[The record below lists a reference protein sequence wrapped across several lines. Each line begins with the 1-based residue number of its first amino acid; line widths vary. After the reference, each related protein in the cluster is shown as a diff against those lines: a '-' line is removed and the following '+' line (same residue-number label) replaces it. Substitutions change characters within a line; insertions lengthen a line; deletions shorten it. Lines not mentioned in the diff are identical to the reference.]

1 MKYLSPT
8 EKHDTTHRVRQS
20 PKLTF
25 TLPIKNRL
33 AGPASLIT
41 WPSLAFPRSLSFLG
55 GWTERQRNTQPA
67 RLRPAACSSA
77 FSMYKTLLWCES
89 SRKRSR
95 SGEIGIWPVGP
106 FRPRHIHVGGRLAV
120 VVMCHQ
126 KTLLACLLL
135 CLYRKPCMVR
145 EDKGQMTTRLSA
157 SLPYCAAVSLC
168 EARQGLASRIQVAP
182 NNDDDDWLEKVEGCG
197 SGLGLRRK
205 CMHMMWN

>member
-1 MKYLSPT
+1 
-8 EKHDTTHRVRQS
+8 
-20 PKLTF
+20 
-25 TLPIKNRL
+25 
-33 AGPASLIT
+33 
-41 WPSLAFPRSLSFLG
+41 
-55 GWTERQRNTQPA
+55 
-67 RLRPAACSSA
+67 
-77 FSMYKTLLWCES
+77 
-89 SRKRSR
+89 
-95 SGEIGIWPVGP
+95 
-106 FRPRHIHVGGRLAV
+106 
-120 VVMCHQ
+120 MCHQ